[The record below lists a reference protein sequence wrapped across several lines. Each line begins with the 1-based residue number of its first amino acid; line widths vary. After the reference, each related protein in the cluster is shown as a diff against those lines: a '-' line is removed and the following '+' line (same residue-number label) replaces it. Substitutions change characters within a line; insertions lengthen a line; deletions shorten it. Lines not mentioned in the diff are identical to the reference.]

1 MQTMGK
7 RVNTTVKERKALLK
21 ELGYTEDE
29 MQKFYDDAATV
40 NGKIK
45 VLKDTG
51 HKWTDLTVYQMRQ
64 LPGLKERTLEQ
75 IKEKQQ
81 EEEAKQAE
89 EERKQQEMESYSDEY
104 GKNILKKID
113 AGEKLTNE
121 ELNTLVHEYEYDKEE
136 SADVYKNTRSVTTVI
151 RLGDEKDSRFFSID
165 WIADLSVFGENMF
178 DSQPCEVVQVV
189 KVYDMVKV
197 KKWVDKS
204 KVGQLEKEANTEKG
218 VGTEKEAGTKIT
230 AEVIDKIVNYMAHH
244 CISCNIA
251 SLTQSEI
258 IEMREYLKEHVNDIK

>member
-1 MQTMGK
+1 MGK

-29 MQKFYDDAATV
+29 MQKFYDDAAKV
-40 NGKIK
+40 NSKIK

-64 LPGLKERTLEQ
+64 LPGLMERTLEQ
-75 IKEKQQ
+75 LKGKQQ

-89 EERKQQEMESYSDEY
+89 EERKQQEMENYSDEY
-104 GKNILKKID
+104 GKDILKKID

-136 SADVYKNTRSVTTVI
+136 STDVYKNTRSVTTIV

-178 DSQPCEVVQVV
+178 DSQPCEVVQV
-189 KVYDMVKV
+189 YDMVKV

-204 KVGQLEKEANTEKG
+204 TADQF
-218 VGTEKEAGTKIT
+218 EKEAGTEKGADTEKETGTEIT
-230 AEVIDKIVNYMAHH
+230 ADTIDKIINYMAHH
-244 CISCNIA
+244 CISCNIDK
-251 SLTQSEI
+251 LTQSEI
-258 IEMREYLKEHVNDIK
+258 IEMREYLKEHARDIK

>member
-1 MQTMGK
+1 MGK

-29 MQKFYDDAATV
+29 MQKFYDDAAKV
-40 NGKIK
+40 NSKIK

-64 LPGLKERTLEQ
+64 LPGLMERTLEQ

-89 EERKQQEMESYSDEY
+89 EERKQHEMESYSDEY

-121 ELNTLVHEYEYDKEE
+121 ELNTLVHEYEYDKEA
-136 SADVYKNTRSVTTVI
+136 SADVYKNTRSVTTVV

-165 WIADLSVFGENMF
+165 WIEDLSVFGESMF
-178 DSQPCEVVQVV
+178 DSQPCEVVQ
-189 KVYDMVKV
+189 VYDMVKV

-204 KVGQLEKEANTEKG
+204 KEAEAEKEA
-218 VGTEKEAGTKIT
+218 GTEKEADTEIT
-230 AEVIDKIVNYMAHH
+230 AETIDKIVNYMAHH
-244 CISCNIA
+244 CISCNITK
-251 SLTQSEI
+251 LTQSEI
-258 IEMREYLKEHVNDIK
+258 IEMREYLKEHVGDIK